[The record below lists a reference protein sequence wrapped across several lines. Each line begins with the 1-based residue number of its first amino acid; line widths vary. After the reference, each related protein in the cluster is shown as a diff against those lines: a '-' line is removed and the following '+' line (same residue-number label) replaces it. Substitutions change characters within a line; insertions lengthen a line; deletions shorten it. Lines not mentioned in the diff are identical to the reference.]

1 MGYDEPDPMLM
12 IASPKDKNKRIQKS
26 VITVE
31 PPISS
36 PIAGR
41 NPLNSQARRV
51 LMPNQ
56 NKRFLLIF
64 LSVLLVLVFTAGCGY
79 NSLHFL
85 IRAG

>member
-1 MGYDEPDPMLM
+1 
-12 IASPKDKNKRIQKS
+12 
-26 VITVE
+26 
-31 PPISS
+31 
-36 PIAGR
+36 
-41 NPLNSQARRV
+41 
-51 LMPNQ
+51 MPNQ